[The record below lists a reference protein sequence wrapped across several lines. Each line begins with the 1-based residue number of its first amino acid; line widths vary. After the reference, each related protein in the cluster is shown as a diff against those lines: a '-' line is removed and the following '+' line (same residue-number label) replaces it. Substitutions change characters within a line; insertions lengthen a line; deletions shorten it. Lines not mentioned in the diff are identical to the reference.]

1 MTVKKLSKVIHL
13 PKSNNG
19 NEIFWNVLLCYPYL
33 LEISSKIEG
42 KRGHLVFLALKFS
55 SLTVSFEIF
64 DIYMKEKSFFTLH
77 VLEEEKR

>member
-1 MTVKKLSKVIHL
+1 MIYL

-19 NEIFWNVLLCYPYL
+19 NEIFLNVLLCYPYL

-55 SLTVSFEIF
+55 PLTVSFEIF
-64 DIYMKEKSFFTLH
+64 DIKYEGEIIFYSACFRRR
-77 VLEEEKR
+77 EEMIQ